1 MADILSGLN
10 DAQRRAV
17 LHERGP
23 LLVLAGPGS
32 GKTAVITR
40 HLAHRLT
47 VRGADPRRLLAI
59 TFTNRAAGE
68 MRRRVAELLGH
79 EVAVP
84 IGTFHAMCSSL
95 LRRHSRE
102 LGFRREFRLMT
113 PVEARAVLREVLPAT
128 VRPLEA
134 ARAIAALKN
143 GASPAEAAR
152 MGGIPEGRLLAW
164 REAYDTRLRALTAVD
179 LDDLLARAAA
189 LLRER
194 QDIRELSRARLDV
207 ILVDEFQDTNP
218 VQTEIVRLLAPS
230 GETVV
235 AVGDDDQA
243 IYSWRQAGGGAAL
256 FRDAFPTA
264 RTELLRESYR
274 HTKRILRTASALI
287 DPHGERPE
295 MALRTARPA
304 GELPV
309 GFSAADE
316 REEAAWV
323 SERIEEAIRA
333 GTPPSEIA
341 VLYRV
346 NAQSRAI
353 EDALVRHDIPYRVVA
368 GSRFYQ
374 RPEVQRVLAYLQLAL
389 DPAGEAGAALLA
401 LGTPGMGSAR
411 VAQLE
416 RSAAAAGVP
425 LLDMMGRDHA
435 PAMIPRPVQARL
447 RQAVERLAAVTALR
461 HAALTS
467 VASAA
472 IEAVLT
478 DLEPHVAEVEMLR
491 ENLEELRTVTAE
503 FAALRGTLR
512 GLVDRLTLHTP
523 DERSSGEVSLLSLH
537 AAKGLEFATVFVIGV
552 EEGLLPHRRSLEREE
567 AIAEERRLLYV
578 GMTRAR
584 DRLYLSH
591 AQFRLLGGHVM
602 GGTVSR
608 FLREL
613 SGRHIRHEV
622 SPRVARRPRLSLVTV
637 GEPVRHSRWGAGT
650 VLSVEGQG
658 RETLVTVDFGEI
670 GRQRVQ
676 LCHAP
681 LTRGAGREDELLGG

>member
-10 DAQRRAV
+10 ESQRRAV

-32 GKTAVITR
+32 GKTTVITR

-47 VRGADPRRLLAI
+47 MRGADPRRLLAI

-68 MRRRVAELLGH
+68 MRRRVADLLGH
-79 EVAVP
+79 EVAMP

-102 LGFRREFRLMT
+102 LGFRQEFHLLT
-113 PVEARAVLREVLPAT
+113 PVEARASLREVLPPGIQP
-128 VRPLEA
+128 VEA
-134 ARAIAALKN
+134 ARAIGALKN
-143 GASPAEAAR
+143 GASPADAAR
-152 MGGIPEGRLLAW
+152 ITSIPVERLLAW
-164 REAYDTRLRALTAVD
+164 REAYDTRLRALTALD
-179 LDDLLARAAA
+179 LDDLLSRTAE

-194 QDIRELSRARLDV
+194 QDIREQSRAQLDV

-243 IYSWRQAGGGAAL
+243 IYSWRQAGGGADL
-256 FRDAFPTA
+256 FRHAFPMA

-274 HTKRILRTASALI
+274 HTKRILRAASALI

-295 MALRTARPA
+295 MALKTARPA
-304 GELPV
+304 GDLPV
-309 GFSAADE
+309 SFSAADE
-316 REEAAWV
+316 LEEAAWV
-323 SERIEEAIRA
+323 SERIEQAIRT
-333 GTPPSEIA
+333 GTAPSEIA

-368 GSRFYQ
+368 GGRFYE
-374 RPEVQRVLAYLQLAL
+374 RSEVQRVLAYLRLAL
-389 DPAGEAGAALLA
+389 DATDNAGAALLA
-401 LGTPGMGSAR
+401 SGTPGVGPAR
-411 VAQLE
+411 VAHLE
-416 RSAAAAGVP
+416 RSATDLGVP
-425 LLDMMGRDHA
+425 LLDLMGRDHQ
-435 PAMIPRPVQARL
+435 PAAIPRPVQMRL
-447 RQAVERLAAVTALR
+447 RQAVERAGAVRAVR
-461 HAALTS
+461 HAALTT

-472 IEAVLT
+472 IEAALA
-478 DLEPHVAEVEMLR
+478 DLESHVADVEVLR

-512 GLVDRLTLHTP
+512 GLVDRLTVHTP
-523 DERSSGEVSLLSLH
+523 GESARGEVSLLTLH

-552 EEGLLPHRRSLEREE
+552 EEGLLPHRRSLERGE

-591 AQFRLLGGHVM
+591 AQFRLLGGHAV

-613 SGRHIRHEV
+613 SGRHLRLEV
-622 SPRVARRPRLSLVTV
+622 SARVARRPRLSSVAV

-658 RETLVTVDFGEI
+658 RDTLVTVDFGEI

-681 LTRGAGREDELLGG
+681 LTRGAGREDESRGG